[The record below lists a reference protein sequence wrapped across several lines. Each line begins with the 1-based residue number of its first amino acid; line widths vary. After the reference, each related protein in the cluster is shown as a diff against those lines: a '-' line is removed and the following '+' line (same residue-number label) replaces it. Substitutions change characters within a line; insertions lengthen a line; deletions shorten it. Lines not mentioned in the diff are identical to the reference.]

1 MFEKNINLI
10 DIQTIAVSLIIL
22 GVCLLRIIPHI
33 NNFSPIIALAIF
45 SSLHFKNPKYSYVV
59 TILSLWVSDFVINNF
74 VYNLTTDM
82 FWFYE
87 GFYWQY
93 LSYII
98 IIFLS
103 SLNINKKIC
112 FRNTI
117 FLAFSSSFIFFLVT
131 NFGFWVATDFYSYDT
146 LGLIECYVA
155 AIPFFKG
162 TLFGTLF
169 YTPIFFGAYYML
181 QKKFSYLRN
190 KNLSY

>member
-10 DIQTIAVSLIIL
+10 DIQTIVVSLIVL
-22 GVCLLRIIPHI
+22 GVCLLRFIPHI

-45 SSLHFKNPKYSYVV
+45 SSLHFKNQKYSYIV
-59 TILSLWVSDFVINNF
+59 TILSLWISDFFINNF
-74 VYNLTTDM
+74 VYNLTTDL

-103 SLNINKKIC
+103 ALSINKKIC

-117 FLAFSSSFIFFLVT
+117 FLAFSSSLIFFLVT

-155 AIPFFKG
+155 GIPFFKG

-190 KNLSY
+190 KNLLY